1 MLRTSISPNQFT
13 GGYRLN
19 VIPSEAKAL
28 LDVRMLPDE
37 DPAKFLE
44 QAKKIVNDSA
54 VEVACAA
61 RDVRPGTAVAKL
73 DSEAYKVL
81 EANVSKT
88 YKAPAIPTM
97 STGATDMAYLRGKGI
112 RCYGIGPATDV
123 EDGPLGFGAHS
134 DQERLLESEILR
146 FARFNWDVITDL
158 ARAR

>member
-1 MLRTSISPNQFT
+1 M
-13 GGYRLN
+13 
-19 VIPSEAKAL
+19 IPSEAKAL
-28 LDVRMLPDE
+28 LDVRMLPDG

-44 QAKKIVNDSA
+44 QAKKIVNDPA
-54 VEVACAA
+54 VEVAYAA

-112 RCYGIGPATDV
+112 QCYGIGPATDV